1 MIEESMNEQSFKN
14 IQWIAV
20 FLGLALVEA
29 ALLFKLIAR
38 QSAPSPA
45 GMVAAICVVG
55 ILLVVASNVDRM
67 ESLSLTK
74 EGFKVNL
81 EKLEH
86 KIDEN
91 QKAIVDLILG
101 SMGHYA
107 YENLKKFA
115 RPEGFEK
122 YEKPHY
128 QGLETELYHLRNLGY
143 VRLKDGLRLPDSA
156 RLESI
161 YDIPASG
168 AQLSDYI
175 EITDQGRKYIELREK
190 QVAR

>member
-1 MIEESMNEQSFKN
+1 MIEESMSEQSFKN

-20 FLGLALVEA
+20 FLGLASVEA
-29 ALLFKLIAR
+29 ALLIKLIAG
-38 QSAPSPA
+38 QSAPSPG

-74 EGFKVNL
+74 EGFNVSL
-81 EKLEH
+81 EKLEN

-91 QKAIVDLILG
+91 QKAIIELILG
-101 SMGHYA
+101 SMGPPA
-107 YENLKKFA
+107 YNNLKKFA
-115 RPEGFEK
+115 QPEGYGE

-143 VRLKDGLRLPDSA
+143 VKFKDGLCLPDGTPLKSM
-156 RLESI
+156 

-168 AQLSDYI
+168 TRLSDYI
-175 EITDQGRKYIELREK
+175 EITDRGRKYIELRERH
-190 QVAR
+190 VAN